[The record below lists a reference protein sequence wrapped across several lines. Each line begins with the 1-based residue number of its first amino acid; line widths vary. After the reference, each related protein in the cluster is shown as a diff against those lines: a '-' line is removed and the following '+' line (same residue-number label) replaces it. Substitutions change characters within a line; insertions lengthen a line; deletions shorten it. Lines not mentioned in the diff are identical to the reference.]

1 MRQLFDR
8 LPVGVLIYRLEQ
20 LIYANRAFLQAVG
33 YDNLDELIEAGG
45 LDGLLIAPDSTSIEA
60 APGKPCAL
68 TIVDRG
74 GENRIDIEL
83 IPVLWESEAAHAL
96 LIRATPTAEAGRD
109 QGRRTSARP

>member
-33 YDNLDELIEAGG
+33 YDSLDELIEAGG
-45 LDGLLIAPDSTSIEA
+45 LDGLLIASDSTSFEA
-60 APGKPCAL
+60 APDKPCAL
-68 TIVDRG
+68 TIVDRDG
-74 GENRIDIEL
+74 RDRIDIEL

-96 LIRATPTAEAGRD
+96 LILSPTKADETRTPSCR
-109 QGRRTSARP
+109 